1 MVLALAGTGCAAL
14 RSYDMELSDT
24 LSLASSG
31 QLDAAIGNLK
41 SRGKGTKRD
50 LLHYCEL
57 GELLRLNGR
66 IAESQKEWMS
76 ADATVQAWE
85 NTARSDPAKLLAG
98 IAAYAVNEKLRP
110 YEGHDYEKVMLT
122 TRIALNHLA
131 LGDWDNARVEIKKTH
146 EREAVIAALRARQLE
161 DIERDAKSRGA
172 KTQYREVNGYP
183 VATLETPEVA
193 ALRNGYQSAFSHYL
207 AGFVYEALGE
217 PGLAAAGYRQAIEL
231 QPNQPLLERALEELD
246 RRQGI
251 VDNGH
256 TDLLVVIESGLA
268 PARQSRGF
276 NLPIISSNDMVLVPV
291 SFPVLR
297 PTEAALLPD
306 SIEIDGAGA
315 FSVIPITSID
325 AMARRALQDDMPGIM
340 LRGIIRST
348 VKGAMQRRAR
358 KHDSGGLSEL
368 AVTLGALLTESAD
381 ERGWRTLPAHI
392 AIARGRVPSGQQRL
406 RIPTA
411 RGMETV
417 EVNLAGPHAVV
428 SLRLLGGRVFAV
440 PAAQDAGRTAR
451 IESTPLITHAL
462 W

>member
-1 MVLALAGTGCAAL
+1 L
-14 RSYDMELSDT
+14 RSYNMELSDT
-24 LSLASSG
+24 LALASSG
-31 QLDAAIGNLK
+31 RLNAAIDGLK

-57 GELLRLNGR
+57 GELLRLDGR
-66 IAESQKEWMS
+66 VAESQKEWMA
-76 ADATVQAWE
+76 ADATVQVWE

-98 IAAYAVNEKLRP
+98 VAAYTVNEKLRP

-131 LGDWDNARVEIKKTH
+131 LGNWDNARVEIKKTH

-172 KTQYREVNGYP
+172 KTQYREINGYP
-183 VATLETPEVA
+183 IATLDTPEVA

-231 QPNQPLLERALEELD
+231 QPNQPLLERTLEDLD
-246 RRQGI
+246 RRQSNAA
-251 VDNGH
+251 DGH

-276 NLPIISSNDMVLVPV
+276 NLPIISANDMILVPV
-291 SFPVLR
+291 SFPVLS
-297 PTEAALLPD
+297 PAQAAWLPN
-306 SIEIDGAGA
+306 SITIDGAGA
-315 FSVIPITSID
+315 LSVIPITSID

-348 VKGAMQRRAR
+348 VKGAMQRQAR

-381 ERGWRTLPAHI
+381 ERGWRTLPARI
-392 AIARGRVPSGQQRL
+392 AIARGRVPIGQQRL
-406 RIPTA
+406 NVATA
-411 RGMETV
+411 TGMDTV
-417 EVNLAGPHAVV
+417 MLNLAGSHAVV
-428 SLRLLGGRVFAV
+428 SLRLLGGRLFAV
-440 PAAQDAGRTAR
+440 PRPPDSRSAGRPG
-451 IESTPLITHAL
+451 STPPIVQAL

>member
-1 MVLALAGTGCAAL
+1 MVVTLAGAGCAAL
-14 RSYDMELSDT
+14 RSYDSELSDT
-24 LSLASSG
+24 LALASSG
-31 QLDAAIGNLK
+31 RLDAAINGLK

-57 GELLRLNGR
+57 GELLRLDGR
-66 IAESQKEWMS
+66 IAESQKEWMA
-76 ADATVQAWE
+76 ADVTVQAWE
-85 NTARSDPAKLLAG
+85 DTARADPAKLLAG

-161 DIERDAKSRGA
+161 QIERDAKSRGA
-172 KTQYREVNGYP
+172 KTQYREINGYP

-207 AGFVYEALGE
+207 AGFVYEALRE

-231 QPNQPLLERALEELD
+231 QPNQPLLERALEDLD
-246 RRQGI
+246 RRQGSAG
-251 VDNGH
+251 DGY
-256 TDLLVVIESGLA
+256 TDLLVVIESGMA

-297 PTEAALLPD
+297 PAEAAVLPD

-315 FSVIPITSID
+315 LSVVPITSID

-348 VKGAMQRRAR
+348 VKGAMQRQAR
-358 KHDSGGLSEL
+358 NQDSGGLAEL

-381 ERGWRTLPAHI
+381 ERGWRTLPARI
-392 AIARGRVPSGQQRL
+392 AIARGRVPTGQQRL
-406 RIPTA
+406 RVPTA
-411 RGMETV
+411 RAMETV
-417 EVNLAGPHAVV
+417 AVNLAGSHAVV
-428 SLRLLGGRVFAV
+428 SLRVLGGRVFAV
-440 PAAQDAGRTAR
+440 PRQPDAHSAGRAR
-451 IESTPLITHAL
+451 STPLIAHAL